1 MMQNNLTRPETI
13 VVVAMSADG
22 KIAEASRNQVLFGSP
37 ADKAHLENQMAT
49 ADGVIFGAGTLRAG
63 GSAMRVTHPE
73 LLKQRQEQGKPSQPV
88 QIVCSRSANID
99 SNLKFFQQP
108 IPRWLLTTAA
118 GESRW
123 REQPGFERILAIE
136 TSQQAI
142 DLPAAL
148 QHLATLGLKRLAV
161 LGGGELIASLL
172 AVDLIDELWITVCPL
187 ILGGSTAPTPVDG
200 NGFLTEQA
208 PRLELLE
215 VKPVGQ
221 EVFLHYRRQRD
232 E

>member
-1 MMQNNLTRPETI
+1 MRQNNLTRPETI

-22 KIAEASRNQVLFGSP
+22 KIAEAARNQVLFGSP
-37 ADKAHLENQMAT
+37 ADKAHLEAQVAA

-73 LLKQRQEQGKPSQPV
+73 LLKQREEQGKPSQPV
-88 QIVCSRSANID
+88 QIVCSRSGNIEP
-99 SNLKFFQQP
+99 NLKFFQQP
-108 IPRWLLTTAA
+108 IPRWLLTTAS
-118 GESRW
+118 GQSRW
-123 REQPGFERILAIE
+123 REQLGFEQILALE
-136 TSQQAI
+136 TPQQEI

-148 QHLATLGLKRLAV
+148 QHLATLGLERLAV
-161 LGGGELIASLL
+161 LGGGTLIASLV
-172 AVDLIDELWITVCPL
+172 AADLIDQLWITVCPL
-187 ILGGSTAPTPVDG
+187 ILGGATAPTPTDG
-200 NGFLTEQA
+200 DGFLTEQA

>member
-1 MMQNNLTRPETI
+1 MTPNSLIRPQTT
-13 VVVAMSADG
+13 VVVAISADG

-37 ADKAHLENQMAT
+37 ADKAHLETQVAG
-49 ADGVIFGAGTLRAG
+49 ADGVIFGAGTLRSG
-63 GSAMRVTHPE
+63 GSAMRVTNPE
-73 LLKQRQEQGKPSQPV
+73 LLKQREEQGKPSQPV
-88 QIVCSRSANID
+88 QIVCSRSANIEP
-99 SNLKFFQQP
+99 NLKFFQQP

-123 REQPGFERILAIE
+123 QKQPGFDKILAIE
-136 TSQQAI
+136 TPQQEI

-148 QHLATLGLKRLAV
+148 QHLATLGLERLAV

-187 ILGGSTAPTPVDG
+187 ILGGSKAPTPVDG
-200 NGFLTEQA
+200 DGFLTEEA

-221 EVFLHYRRQRD
+221 EVFLHYRRHRD